1 MQQALAVHLRR
12 PRLQEGRHHGAL
24 FSSACGRC
32 ARLSMPE
39 ADAMR
44 GARLPECPA
53 RGACAWLQGVA
64 GQVKD
69 RVERAAAAK
78 LEPFTRPLLL
88 FPEVSCPDQQSGISI
103 KTCLLSWHHRASQ
116 QDHAHQHLQPDR
128 SSIVLLEPPGGCACC
143 HAHGPLPYRVQHQMG
158 SASCR
163 SRRGPSWLERLC
175 SR

>member
-44 GARLPECPA
+44 GARLPDCPV

-88 FPEVSCPDQQSGISI
+88 FPEVSCPDQQIGISVD
-103 KTCLLSWHHRASQ
+103 TCLSSKHYSASRQ
-116 QDHAHQHLQPDR
+116 NCAHQHFHLDL
-128 SSIVLLEPPGGCACC
+128 SSAVLLDRPGGCACC
-143 HAHGPLPYRVQHQMG
+143 HAHGPLPYRVQHQTG

-175 SR
+175 SL